1 LALIRKG
8 KRPGLPKVPSIWHTG
23 GAMKIF
29 LRMPNGWSKPVGN
42 KSKETCDI
50 DGAKLWV
57 GPGSQV
63 YCDLEHDPKAVESA
77 PEHVPK
83 KRAEKQAR

>member
-1 LALIRKG
+1 
-8 KRPGLPKVPSIWHTG
+8 
-23 GAMKIF
+23 MKIF
-29 LRMPNGWSKPVGN
+29 LRMPKGWSKPVEN

-63 YCDLEHDPKAVESA
+63 YCDLQHDPKVVESA
-77 PEHVPK
+77 PEYIPK
-83 KRAEKQAR
+83 KRAEKQAS